1 MYFQC
6 QFFSIVNLFFS
17 GSGSFC
23 RFLSTVITLSTT
35 PGLYFTQTAKLSV
48 FLKLSSQCLHF
59 SSFGV
64 GNFGISIAAFLP
76 RWLTRFVN
84 QKIIRVTYFLV
95 FFGIIRSFQ
104 NIKNIQGY
112 YASAK
117 KSVSVPSIITSL

>member
-23 RFLSTVITLSTT
+23 RFLSTVVTLSTT

-64 GNFGISIAAFLP
+64 GNFGISITVFLP

-84 QKIIRVTYFLV
+84 PKIIRVTCFLV
-95 FFGIIRSFQ
+95 FCLIYVL
-104 NIKNIQGY
+104 NY
-112 YASAK
+112 YSIFPK
-117 KSVSVPSIITSL
+117 YQKYTRLLRVS